1 MEAIKEKKSLDELN
15 KDFKEFE
22 EVKNKFLQKY
32 NDIIAGVFVKKV
44 KYRKADYTSIDV
56 VLDGELKEEIYK

>member
-1 MEAIKEKKSLDELN
+1 MESSKNKKSLDELN

-22 EVKNKFLQKY
+22 EVKNKFLEKY

-44 KYRKADYTSIDV
+44 RYKKADYTVIDV
-56 VLDGELKEEIYK
+56 VLDGEAKAEIYK